1 MTTSSTYAEAP
12 AAPVNSPARVAT
24 ASFIGT
30 AIEFYDFY
38 VYATAA
44 ALVIGPVFFPS
55 GSGTAQMLAAFLTF
69 GIAFLAR
76 PLGSALFGH
85 FGDRIG
91 RKSTLVASLLL
102 MGVSTT
108 AIGVLP
114 GYDSIGVW
122 APIILCLLRFGQGLG
137 LGGEWGGAALLAT
150 ENAPE
155 GKRAWFGM
163 FPQLGP
169 SIGFLAA
176 NGLFLTL
183 ALVLSDEQFREWGW
197 RIPFLLSAAL
207 VLVGLYV
214 RLKLEESP
222 VFAKAVARHE
232 RVKMPVVDLFSRYW
246 LPTLLGAAAMV
257 VCYALFYISTV
268 FSLSYGVTTLGY
280 SRETFLGLLCFAV
293 VFMALAT
300 PLSAWLSD
308 RYGRKPVLI
317 VGGLLAVAS
326 GFTMEPLLTSGSTAG
341 VALFLAIE
349 LFLMGVTFAPMGALL
364 PELFP
369 THVRYTGASAAYNLG
384 GIVGASAAP
393 FFAQKL
399 VSMGGLSWVGGYVSV
414 AAVISLIAVLCLK
427 ETRNT
432 QPQSDQNSTLT
443 ACEARV
449 ALARAASTDSS
460 RARHT
465 PMRRVPLISGLPNRR
480 MAVSGS
486 LSAAPRLAKLVCCD
500 CPSGRITAEAEGPNW
515 RTTGIG
521 RPRMARACRA
531 NCDRSWEIRVTRPVS
546 CGRGETSLNHTWSP
560 FTNSSTP
567 NRPRPPRASVTALAT
582 RCDSASAFGLMAC
595 GCHDSW

>member
-1 MTTSSTYAEAP
+1 MTTSSTYNNNDETAAP
-12 AAPVNSPARVAT
+12 PVNSPARVAT

-44 ALVIGPVFFPS
+44 ALVIGPVFFPQT
-55 GSGTAQMLAAFLTF
+55 SGTAQMLSAFLTF

-102 MGVSTT
+102 MGICTT
-108 AIGVLP
+108 LIGVLP
-114 GYDSIGVW
+114 GYDNIGAW
-122 APIILCLLRFGQGLG
+122 APILLCLLRFGQGLG

-150 ENAPE
+150 ENAPK

-183 ALVLSDEQFREWGW
+183 AMTLSDEQFRSWGW

-207 VLVGLYV
+207 VIVGLYV

-232 RVKMPVVDLFSRYW
+232 RVKMPVVELFAQYW
-246 LPTLLGAAAMV
+246 APTLLGAAAMV

-268 FSLSYGVTTLGY
+268 FSLSYGVSTLGY
-280 SRETFLGLLCFAV
+280 SRETFLALLCFAV

-317 VGGLLAVAS
+317 VGGVLAILS

-399 VSMGGLSWVGGYVSV
+399 VAMGGLSWVGGYVSA
-414 AAVISLIAVLCLK
+414 AAVLSLIAVLCLK
-427 ETRNT
+427 ETR
-432 QPQSDQNSTLT
+432 
-443 ACEARV
+443 
-449 ALARAASTDSS
+449 
-460 RARHT
+460 HT
-465 PMRRVPLISGLPNRR
+465 EL
-480 MAVSGS
+480 
-486 LSAAPRLAKLVCCD
+486 
-500 CPSGRITAEAEGPNW
+500 
-515 RTTGIG
+515 
-521 RPRMARACRA
+521 
-531 NCDRSWEIRVTRPVS
+531 
-546 CGRGETSLNHTWSP
+546 
-560 FTNSSTP
+560 
-567 NRPRPPRASVTALAT
+567 
-582 RCDSASAFGLMAC
+582 
-595 GCHDSW
+595 